1 MSTFEKNKRLLHK
14 MCLDRKTMI
23 LVSMFLIVA
32 LLACGFNFTSMIY
45 DFDSLDETL
54 FMGLAVF
61 IMWISL
67 VIFLLVF
74 RTKKSGLFVEIEDIY
89 ANRIDTIGKVVL
101 MKHVIETYSY
111 QEKLSALEQDVYKV
125 DISNCNKEDRIVA
138 LRAEIESRN
147 VFETIFSIINVVLPV
162 ALENITKSIELG
174 GFILIKFLAL
184 LIMTLWIIVYLEDMK
199 RNKYIMCVLTAYE
212 KQCNIG

>member
-61 IMWISL
+61 IMWILL

-89 ANRIDTIGKVVL
+89 ANRIDIIGKVVL

-138 LRAEIESRN
+138 LKAEIESRN

-162 ALENITKSIELG
+162 ALENITESIELG
-174 GFILIKFLAL
+174 VFILIKFLAL

-212 KQCNIG
+212 K